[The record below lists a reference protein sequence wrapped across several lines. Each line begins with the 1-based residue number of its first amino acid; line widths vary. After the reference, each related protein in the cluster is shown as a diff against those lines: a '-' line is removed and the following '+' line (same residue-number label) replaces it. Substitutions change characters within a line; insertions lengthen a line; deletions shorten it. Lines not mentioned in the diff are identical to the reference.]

1 VYEFSFWFYNLHL
14 CRRISDVYRFDKL
27 NKHRESQERNNKQI
41 FPANIYPLKG
51 NPPKRQIIEK
61 QGAI

>member
-1 VYEFSFWFYNLHL
+1 MCETIRTQFQIW
-14 CRRISDVYRFDKL
+14 YRFDKL
-27 NKHRESQERNNKQI
+27 NNHRENQKKDNKRI
-41 FPANIYPLKG
+41 FPPNIYPLKG